1 MSWKPPP
8 REGATVSTGVTGVR
22 TGGCQVWGGAR
33 QRSTRACHPSQRH
46 RPPVPHAIETL
57 LPYPSNSPLCTLS
70 LPPPLSPL
78 PQHCLTTL
86 PSLFSQPPPP
96 SLPSS
101 PLSPHS
107 SGPSSFFMQGGR
119 EELAIKGNG
128 GGKEEGR
135 GRREGEEGRK
145 TVSLLLPKSAG
156 ADVYDCQGSKILT
169 AWIPVFPS
177 PHVMINPRRQPS
189 HHPLLVPLGGERER
203 ETAEEGGRERR
214 KRRDDENVIYRQDC
228 GFEIEKKKKEKVE
241 GSDPSP
247 ATSVEAP
254 KLLTGI

>member
-1 MSWKPPP
+1 MGAKCGGVPGSAPHVRAIPRSGTVHLCHTLLRHYCPTPVTPPS
-8 REGATVSTGVTGVR
+8 V
-22 TGGCQVWGGAR
+22 
-33 QRSTRACHPSQRH
+33 PSAF
-46 RPPVPHAIETL
+46 PLPF
-57 LPYPSNSPLCTLS
+57 LPYPSTASRHSPLCSPSLLLLLS
-70 LPPPLSPL
+70 LPPP
-78 PQHCLTTL
+78 
-86 PSLFSQPPPP
+86 
-96 SLPSS
+96 
-101 PLSPHS
+101 SPHS